1 MPPRVAKFV
10 VTSID
15 AVGTITSLQIVDR
28 GIYKIFPSDL
38 TMGIPLEYDY
48 VNLGDETGTDADG
61 NFYQGTGLG
70 QFDPLN
76 NGKRLGTP
84 GGYDPINDTLGGG
97 SGARVFLTAR
107 EIPDCSEK
115 GNARGQLGLPERI
128 TEINIPE
135 DIAACFNNNLAGP
148 GYDDDLYLETEP
160 VNDCI
165 TAIKIRHPGFDGIR
179 LDEDTPGFLDRLGLP
194 RGDYNQDMLCMV
206 STVITKSYQQD
217 RDNRAE
223 KTTGLD
229 IVDVDGYGVSGFATT
244 EVTTLEINCIDS
256 LRTDPNSLFGVAGN
270 TGSGD
275 SANNVGLTFTTDLY
289 QYELRTLQ
297 GTSVNT
303 IKLQQN
309 CDVYYLESHR
319 FANTSVIDSHTH
331 IDDGNVNITN
341 YDKVWI
347 DEYNTSIGWAYL
359 ESNVI
364 QKQKEDLVDSK
375 FVNNTIIYDSETG
388 EKDWDLYEYDPY
400 KGVIPGFID
409 KEITFRSENDPV
421 VYNTARTRFGSK
433 DVGKVWWDT
442 STIRYR
448 WYEQGSNRERWLNWG
463 KTFPG
468 SSITLYEWIES
479 KVLPQSYQGTGNP
492 KNTVDY
498 ITETFK
504 DPITGMNQT
513 CYYFWVQNV
522 RELDT
527 HVSKD
532 LGRTHSTFELAR
544 LLADPI
550 GQGLP
555 LISFIS
561 DSSFVLT
568 NASSIIKEQD
578 QNLQINLSRNLNP
591 IGQKHDAWKL
601 LREGDNNSVIPEDLG
616 NKLIDSLCGVDADGK
631 TVPDTLLSEVEKY
644 GVAFRP
650 RQTLFKDIKQARR
663 ELTYSLNEILADVK
677 LNSEYVNWDNELPTS
692 RTYIETINW
701 FNIVRTDASNNKKI
715 RYDSSYKPILNVGSI
730 SELTAITGSIK
741 DGAII
746 QVQPNITSRYELW
759 KYVAGT
765 NKFTQ
770 IAIENETV
778 KLTDK
783 LFTDNSNIT
792 MQTELRA
799 LLVALRDNVFKN
811 SVLWNKLFFALL
823 KYSAVE
829 QEQLSW
835 AFKTSYVY
843 VEKSEEDLVK
853 VDGFKVDNF
862 DKVLNYF
869 EDAKPYTSKIREY
882 KDGKSPAKELIQ
894 YTQISDFDKP
904 PYPDSTTGNV
914 RILDDFLA
922 ADSNIIQT
930 NNNYVKYYGFSS
942 NADVNTPIRKIK
954 STIKFDRTNTVLT
967 DFEPL
972 SNISADYTKADT
984 NTSIATNI
992 VSLMGF
998 GNTHNSNTF
1007 IASNV
1012 YYRYAD
1018 RVFKYDTEVQ
1028 AQFKVDLDSY
1038 FNVTDSIANA
1048 NIISSSAN
1056 ILAAINAGNLN
1067 STLNLVSTKV
1077 GGKFRGTELDA
1088 NLFTKVVSGASTQEY
1103 QTQFGFGSEPF
1114 GKVVYDNPIEVDNY
1128 VGSFTEAS
1136 TLTDDNVSYEGFD
1149 GVTFQR
1155 VGYGERVPEEMAL
1168 FDPYE
1173 TLIVN
1178 VLTSNNLSGNSSLAS
1193 ASANASTVEY
1203 QITMD
1208 LFGNTEYMRKLQDG
1222 TGNTLLTANLLI
1234 ADNEISVANANICA
1248 EPTATVNGVVWLDS
1262 ERIEYTRIDL
1272 ANNKLSGLIRGTK
1285 GTTIQDW
1292 YSNNTVIVW
1301 DGSKSQI
1308 FKNFVDN
1315 SVDSNVWLDAGA
1327 TSLTDKG
1334 NVSTNTSVMNFLHNL
1349 K

>member
-1 MPPRVAKFV
+1 M
-10 VTSID
+10 
-15 AVGTITSLQIVDR
+15 
-28 GIYKIFPSDL
+28 
-38 TMGIPLEYDY
+38 
-48 VNLGDETGTDADG
+48 
-61 NFYQGTGLG
+61 
-70 QFDPLN
+70 
-76 NGKRLGTP
+76 
-84 GGYDPINDTLGGG
+84 
-97 SGARVFLTAR
+97 
-107 EIPDCSEK
+107 
-115 GNARGQLGLPERI
+115 
-128 TEINIPE
+128 
-135 DIAACFNNNLAGP
+135 
-148 GYDDDLYLETEP
+148 
-160 VNDCI
+160 
-165 TAIKIRHPGFDGIR
+165 
-179 LDEDTPGFLDRLGLP
+179 
-194 RGDYNQDMLCMV
+194 
-206 STVITKSYQQD
+206 
-217 RDNRAE
+217 
-223 KTTGLD
+223 
-229 IVDVDGYGVSGFATT
+229 
-244 EVTTLEINCIDS
+244 
-256 LRTDPNSLFGVAGN
+256 
-270 TGSGD
+270 
-275 SANNVGLTFTTDLY
+275 
-289 QYELRTLQ
+289 
-297 GTSVNT
+297 
-303 IKLQQN
+303 QQN
-309 CDVYYLESHR
+309 CDAYYLESHR
-319 FANTSVIDSHTH
+319 FANTSVIDSHVH
-331 IDDGNVNITN
+331 IDDGNVNIAS
-341 YDKVWI
+341 YDKVWV
-347 DEYNTSIGWAYL
+347 DEYSASVGWAYL

-364 QKQKEDLVDSK
+364 QKQKQSLVDSK

-409 KEITFRSENDPV
+409 KEIEFIGESDPV
-421 VYNTARTRFGSK
+421 VYNMERTRFGSK

-448 WYEQGSNRERWLNWG
+448 WYEQGTNRERWLNWG
-463 KTFPG
+463 KAFPG
-468 SSITLYEWIES
+468 SSITLYEWVKS
-479 KVLPQSYQGTGNP
+479 KVLPQSYVGSGNP
-492 KNTVDY
+492 KNAVDY
-498 ITETFK
+498 ITETTK
-504 DPITGMNQT
+504 NPETGLNEI
-513 CYYFWVQNV
+513 CYYFWVQNK
-522 RELDT
+522 RDLDT
-527 HVSKD
+527 EVSTD
-532 LGRTHSTFELAR
+532 LYRKHSTFELAR

-555 LISFIS
+555 LISFVS

-568 NASSIIKEQD
+568 NASSIIKQED
-578 QNLQINLSRNLNP
+578 QNLQINLSKNLNP

-601 LREGDNNSVIPEDLG
+601 LREGDNNSLVPEDLG
-616 NKLIDSLCGVDADGK
+616 NKLIDSLCGVDASGK
-631 TVPDTLLSEVEKY
+631 TVPDPLLSEVEKY

-650 RQTLFKDIKQARR
+650 RQTMFEDVKEARR
-663 ELTYSLNEILADVK
+663 ELAFTLNEILADIK
-677 LNSEYVNWDNELPTS
+677 LNSEFVNWDRDLPST
-692 RTYIETINW
+692 RTYIESINW
-701 FNIVRTDASNNKKI
+701 FDTIRTDASNNKKI

-730 SELTAITGSIK
+730 SELSAITGSIK

-746 QVQPNITSRYELW
+746 QVQPNVTSRYELW
-759 KYVAGT
+759 RYVSST

-770 IAIENETV
+770 IAIEKETI
-778 KLTDK
+778 KLKDTI
-783 LFTDNSNIT
+783 FTDDTSAT

-799 LLVALRDNVFKN
+799 LIVALRDNVFKN
-811 SVLWNKLFFALL
+811 TVKFNELYFALL

-829 QEQLSW
+829 QDQLSW

-843 VEKSEEDLVK
+843 VEKEEEDLVK

-862 DKVLNYF
+862 DKVLRYF
-869 EDAKPYTSKIREY
+869 DDAKPYTSKVREY
-882 KDGKSPAKELIQ
+882 KDGKSPPKELIQ

-904 PYPDSTTGNV
+904 PYPDSAAGNV
-914 RILDDFLA
+914 RILDDFLQ
-922 ADSNIIQT
+922 ADSNILQT

-942 NADVNTPIRKIK
+942 NANASTPIRKIK
-954 STIKFDRTNTVLT
+954 STIKFDRTNTILT

-972 SNISADYTKADT
+972 SNTSADYTKADT

-992 VSLMGF
+992 VTLMGF

-1028 AQFKVDLDSY
+1028 KQFKADLDSH
-1038 FNVTDSIANA
+1038 FSVTDSVSNA
-1048 NIISSSAN
+1048 NIIGSSAN

-1067 STLNLVSTKV
+1067 TTLDLVTTKV

-1128 VGSFTEAS
+1128 VGSFTANS
-1136 TLTDDNVSYEGFD
+1136 TLTKDNVAYDGFD

-1155 VGYGERVPEEMAL
+1155 VGYGERIPEEMAL

-1173 TLIVN
+1173 TLVVN
-1178 VLTSNNLSGNSSLAS
+1178 VLTHSNLSGNSSLTS

-1234 ADNEISVANANICA
+1234 SDNEISVANANVVA

-1262 ERIEYTRIDL
+1262 ERIEYTRVDL

-1285 GTTIQDW
+1285 GTTIQNW
-1292 YSNNTVIVW
+1292 YSSNTVIVW
-1301 DGSKSQI
+1301 DGSEAQI

-1315 SVDSNVWLDAGA
+1315 SVDSNVWLDSGS